1 MKRAFVRARRPEH
14 KQQRREE
21 ILAAARDLAVA
32 SGVRNVSLGAVAEAV
47 GLAKSNIMRYFGT
60 REEIYLILAAD
71 EWHQWAAAVTTRLEA
86 TSAGVAPD
94 EAASGGVASAGVA
107 SAGVASDGGAPDDAA
122 SDEAAS
128 AGGASDEAASD
139 DAAATV
145 TVRLDASSDHVVAA
159 LAETLADRPLLCDI
173 LSQTATTLE
182 HNVSIEAART
192 FKRTIL
198 AVIAD
203 LGSQVARATGLT
215 VGEGTELVSVA
226 TAFAGILYPIAHPSP
241 TLAELYAQDPVIA
254 ATCPDFLPTLT
265 RALKA
270 LAAGLPTLRED

>member
-21 ILAAARDLAVA
+21 ILAAARDLAMA

-71 EWHQWAAAVTTRLEA
+71 EWDQWAAAVTARLDG
-86 TSAGVAPD
+86 SSGGV
-94 EAASGGVASAGVA
+94 ASGGVASA
-107 SAGVASDGGAPDDAA
+107 
-122 SDEAAS
+122 
-128 AGGASDEAASD
+128 
-139 DAAATV
+139 
-145 TVRLDASSDHVVAA
+145 
-159 LAETLADRPLLCDI
+159 LAETIADRPLLCDL

-182 HNVSIEAART
+182 HNVSVEAART
-192 FKRTIL
+192 FKRAIH

-203 LGSQVARATGLT
+203 LGEQVARVTGLT
-215 VGEGTELVSVA
+215 ADEGMELVAAA
-226 TAFAGILYPIAHPSP
+226 TALASVLYPVANPSP
-241 TLAELYAQDPVIA
+241 VLAELYAQDPDIA
-254 ATCPDFLPTLT
+254 ATCPDFVPTLV

-270 LAAGLPTLRED
+270 LLAGLPMLRED

>member
-1 MKRAFVRARRPEH
+1 MKRGFVRARRPEH

-21 ILAAARDLAVA
+21 ILAAARDLAMA

-71 EWHQWAAAVTTRLEA
+71 EWHQWAAAVTARL
-86 TSAGVAPD
+86 
-94 EAASGGVASAGVA
+94 
-107 SAGVASDGGAPDDAA
+107 DAA
-122 SDEAAS
+122 PIDAA
-128 AGGASDEAASD
+128 ATVTTGLGASPD

-145 TVRLDASSDHVVAA
+145 TTRLEASSDYVVAA

-192 FKRTIL
+192 FKRAIL

-203 LGSQVARATGLT
+203 LGSQVARTTGLT
-215 VGEGTELVSVA
+215 AGEGTELVSVA

>member
-21 ILAAARDLAVA
+21 ILAAARDLAMA

-60 REEIYLILAAD
+60 REEIYLILATE
-71 EWHQWAAAVTTRLEA
+71 EWHQWAEAVTARLEA
-86 TSAGVAPD
+86 AP
-94 EAASGGVASAGVA
+94 A
-107 SAGVASDGGAPDDAA
+107 DAA
-122 SDEAAS
+122 
-128 AGGASDEAASD
+128 
-139 DAAATV
+139 
-145 TVRLDASSDHVVAA
+145 RLEASSDHVVAA

-192 FKRTIL
+192 FKRAIL

-203 LGSQVARATGLT
+203 LGAQVARATGLT

>member
-21 ILAAARDLAVA
+21 ILAAARDLAMA

-71 EWHQWAAAVTTRLEA
+71 EWHQWAAAVTARLDA
-86 TSAGVAPD
+86 PPGGVASD
-94 EAASGGVASAGVA
+94 GVASGGVA
-107 SAGVASDGGAPDDAA
+107 
-122 SDEAAS
+122 
-128 AGGASDEAASD
+128 
-139 DAAATV
+139 
-145 TVRLDASSDHVVAA
+145 AA
-159 LAETLADRPLLCDI
+159 LAETIAGRPLLCDL

-182 HNVSIEAART
+182 HNVSVEAART
-192 FKRTIL
+192 FKRAIH

-203 LGSQVARATGLT
+203 LGEQVARVTGLT
-215 VGEGTELVSVA
+215 ADEGTELVAAA
-226 TAFAGILYPIAHPSP
+226 TALASVLYPVANPSP
-241 TLAELYAQDPVIA
+241 VLAELYAQDPDIA
-254 ATCPDFLPTLT
+254 ATCPDFIPTLV

-270 LAAGLPTLRED
+270 LLAGLPTLRED

>member
-21 ILAAARDLAVA
+21 ILAAARDLALA

-60 REEIYLILAAD
+60 REEIYLILAAE
-71 EWHQWAAAVTTRLEA
+71 EWRQWAAAVTARLE
-86 TSAGVAPD
+86 TSPDDVAPD
-94 EAASGGVASAGVA
+94 GGAADGVAAVLAG
-107 SAGVASDGGAPDDAA
+107 
-122 SDEAAS
+122 
-128 AGGASDEAASD
+128 
-139 DAAATV
+139 
-145 TVRLDASSDHVVAA
+145 
-159 LAETLADRPLLCDI
+159 TLADRPLLCDL

-192 FKRTIL
+192 FKRAIL

-203 LGSQVARATGLT
+203 LGAQVARATGLT
-215 VGEGTELVSVA
+215 VNEGVELVAAA
-226 TAFAGILYPIAHPSP
+226 TALAGILYHVANPSP
-241 TLAELYAQDPVIA
+241 MLAELYAQDPDIA
-254 ATCPDFLPTLT
+254 ATRPDFLPTLT

-270 LAAGLPTLRED
+270 LLAGLPTLRED

>member
-60 REEIYLILAAD
+60 REEIYLILATE
-71 EWHQWAAAVTTRLEA
+71 EWHQWAEAVTTRLEA
-86 TSAGVAPD
+86 
-94 EAASGGVASAGVA
+94 
-107 SAGVASDGGAPDDAA
+107 APDDAA
-122 SDEAAS
+122 
-128 AGGASDEAASD
+128 
-139 DAAATV
+139 
-145 TVRLDASSDHVVAA
+145 RLEASSDHVVAA

-192 FKRTIL
+192 FKRAIL

-203 LGSQVARATGLT
+203 LGAQVARATGLT
-215 VGEGTELVSVA
+215 VGEGRELVSVA

>member
-21 ILAAARDLAVA
+21 ILAAARDLAMT

-71 EWHQWAAAVTTRLEA
+71 EWHQWAAAVTARLEA
-86 TSAGVAPD
+86 P
-94 EAASGGVASAGVA
+94 
-107 SAGVASDGGAPDDAA
+107 
-122 SDEAAS
+122 
-128 AGGASDEAASD
+128 SD
-139 DAAATV
+139 DAAAPV
-145 TVRLDASSDHVVAA
+145 TARLEAPPDDVAAPVATRLEASSDHVVAA

-192 FKRTIL
+192 FKRAIL

-203 LGSQVARATGLT
+203 LGSQVARTTGLT

-226 TAFAGILYPIAHPSP
+226 TAFAGVLYPIANPSP

>member
-21 ILAAARDLAVA
+21 ILAAARDLAIA

-86 TSAGVAPD
+86 VSGGVAPD
-94 EAASGGVASAGVA
+94 EVVSGRVAPDGVASGRATSGGVASGGVAAV
-107 SAGVASDGGAPDDAA
+107 
-122 SDEAAS
+122 
-128 AGGASDEAASD
+128 
-139 DAAATV
+139 
-145 TVRLDASSDHVVAA
+145 
-159 LAETLADRPLLCDI
+159 LAETLADRPLLCDL

-182 HNVSIEAART
+182 HNVSVEAART
-192 FKRTIL
+192 FKRAIH

-203 LGSQVARATGLT
+203 LGEQVARVTGLT
-215 VGEGTELVSVA
+215 ADEGVELVAAA
-226 TAFAGILYPIAHPSP
+226 TALAGILYPIANPSP
-241 TLAELYAQDPVIA
+241 TLAELYAQDPDIA
-254 ATCPDFLPTLT
+254 ATCPDFIPTLT

-270 LAAGLPTLRED
+270 LLAGLPTLRED

>member
-60 REEIYLILAAD
+60 REEIYLILAAE
-71 EWHQWAAAVTTRLEA
+71 EWHQWAATVTTRL
-86 TSAGVAPD
+86 
-94 EAASGGVASAGVA
+94 
-107 SAGVASDGGAPDDAA
+107 GAPPCD
-122 SDEAAS
+122 
-128 AGGASDEAASD
+128 
-139 DAAATV
+139 
-145 TVRLDASSDHVVAA
+145 VAA
-159 LAETLADRPLLCDI
+159 VLAETLADRPLLCDL

-182 HNVSIEAART
+182 HNVSVEAART
-192 FKRTIL
+192 FKRAIH

-203 LGSQVARATGLT
+203 LGEQVARVTGLT
-215 VGEGTELVSVA
+215 ADEGVELVAAA
-226 TAFAGILYPIAHPSP
+226 TALAGVLYPVANPSP
-241 TLAELYAQDPVIA
+241 TLAELYAQDPDIA

-265 RALKA
+265 RALRA
-270 LAAGLPTLRED
+270 LLAGLPALRDD

>member
-60 REEIYLILAAD
+60 REEIYLILAAE
-71 EWHQWAAAVTTRLEA
+71 EWQQWAEAVTARLE
-86 TSAGVAPD
+86 V
-94 EAASGGVASAGVA
+94 
-107 SAGVASDGGAPDDAA
+107 
-122 SDEAAS
+122 
-128 AGGASDEAASD
+128 ASD
-139 DAAATV
+139 DAA
-145 TVRLDASSDHVVAA
+145 RLEASSDHVVAA
-159 LAETLADRPLLCDI
+159 LAETLADRPLMCDI

-192 FKRTIL
+192 FKRAIL

>member
-21 ILAAARDLAVA
+21 ILVAARDLALT

-60 REEIYLILAAD
+60 REEIYLILAAE
-71 EWHQWAAAVTTRLEA
+71 EWRQWAEAVTTRLEA
-86 TSAGVAPD
+86 
-94 EAASGGVASAGVA
+94 AS
-107 SAGVASDGGAPDDAA
+107 
-122 SDEAAS
+122 E
-128 AGGASDEAASD
+128 GGASNGVA
-139 DAAATV
+139 
-145 TVRLDASSDHVVAA
+145 AA
-159 LAETLADRPLLCDI
+159 LAETLADRPLLCDL

-192 FKRTIL
+192 FKRAIL

-203 LGSQVARATGLT
+203 VGEQVARLTGLT
-215 VGEGTELVSVA
+215 VGEGVELVSAA
-226 TAFAGILYPIAHPSP
+226 TALAGILYPIANPSP
-241 TLAELYAQDPVIA
+241 MLAELYAQDPDIA
-254 ATCPDFLPTLT
+254 ATCPDFLPTLI

-270 LAAGLPTLRED
+270 LLAGLPTLRED